1 MTVVRI
7 APSPTGY
14 LQVGNGRAAVLNALF
29 AKKSRGKFMLR
40 IDDTDDTRST
50 KEYEDR
56 IIEDIAWLG
65 LNHDLFARQSD
76 RFALYEAAAEKLKA
90 AGRLYPAYETADEL
104 DRRRKRQMAMHR
116 PPVYDRAALSLT
128 AGRRARLDAG
138 GR

>member
-50 KEYEDR
+50 KEYEDA

-104 DRRRKRQMAMHR
+104 DRR
-116 PPVYDRAALSLT
+116 V
-128 AGRRARLDAG
+128 AG
-138 GR
+138 